1 MIYYMSFDWNR
12 QKQLHKK
19 YSVESKKKAVSQ
31 LSEYTEIAKEAYSK
45 IPKSDLGD
53 WHLITHDSNNK
64 VYQNRRTGEVVNG
77 ISGSKSLSD
86 FANDG
91 LQLIGFS
98 NNTLQKK
105 RYADSALMMDRLLS
119 VERAPTVS
127 TASHS
132 LGSNISNRL
141 MKHGKVTGMNYN
153 HNGFYARKSDNI
165 DSDRVVN
172 IRNRNDLASILSRN
186 NENSITLD
194 GSSNPITAHFID
206 QIDSLQYPKK

>member
-1 MIYYMSFDWNR
+1 MSFDWNR

-19 YSVESKKKAVSQ
+19 YSLESKKKMPDSQ
-31 LSEYTEIAKEAYSK
+31 LSEYTDIAKQAYSK
-45 IPKSDLGD
+45 KPKSDLGD

-64 VYQNRRTGEVVNG
+64 VYQNRRTGEIVNG

-86 FANDG
+86 FTNDG
-91 LQLIGFS
+91 LQILGLS
-98 NNTLQKK
+98 NNSLQKK
-105 RYADSALMMDRLLS
+105 RYADSALMMDRILS
-119 VERAPTVS
+119 VERAPTLS

-172 IRNRNDLASILSRN
+172 IRNKHDLASILSRN

-194 GSSNPITAHFID
+194 GSSNPLKAHFID
-206 QIDSLQYPKK
+206 QLDTLQYPKK